1 LGLVSGL
8 EAKGRPG
15 QLLDLSQQPRR
26 NLHGITYSRDPDP
39 CRRLAHEPD
48 SSGGLEL
55 AQEKA
60 DLLESALDEAQL
72 AVLRRKIELEGHRV
86 TVASPSL
93 AFPPQHHSSIGGMA
107 QDVAGLIG
115 LLASLEG
122 ELMAAKSD
130 DLPGWA
136 KHLADRMSRD
146 GLLTAH
152 PHGRE
157 LRQSLNDLNHR
168 LRYVLGEYDEEP
180 ASMPVP

>member
-1 LGLVSGL
+1 MPP
-8 EAKGRPG
+8 ATPT
-15 QLLDLSQQPRR
+15 PRR
-26 NLHGITYSRDPDP
+26 PRT
-39 CRRLAHEPD
+39 
-48 SSGGLEL
+48 
-55 AQEKA
+55 
-60 DLLESALDEAQL
+60 
-72 AVLRRKIELEGHRV
+72 
-86 TVASPSL
+86 
-93 AFPPQHHSSIGGMA
+93 

-130 DLPGWA
+130 DIPGWA
-136 KHLADRMSRD
+136 RHLADRMSRD
-146 GLLTAH
+146 GLLTAD